1 MKPLTQHVALFV
13 SALLVASLLAG
24 CAAVKATR
32 QPGKRDMSVL
42 LSGVPRNHVI
52 AEFGAPTYSEERNGA
67 KVDVFSFKQGYTKT
81 NKAARAMIHGAAD
94 VATLGLWE
102 VVGLPAETLADG
114 TDVKIEV
121 YYNLRNEVDRVIVIE
136 GEKAV
141 HPPRLLDF
149 ARRGEKSAANAP
161 KSPPA
166 LPDHEPEAIIASD
179 GELRVR

>member
-1 MKPLTQHVALFV
+1 MEYYTSGRIAIAA
-13 SALLVASLLAG
+13 SLLVAMLVSG

-81 NKAARAMIHGAAD
+81 TKAARAMFHGAAD

-114 TDVKIEV
+114 TDVKVEV
-121 YYNLRNEVDRVIVIE
+121 HYDLANQVDRVIVIE

-141 HPPRLLDF
+141 HPPKLLDF
-149 ARRGEKSAANAP
+149 ARRGEPSPIDAP
-161 KSPPA
+161 KSSPP
-166 LPDHEPEAIIASD
+166 LPDQEPEAIMASD
-179 GELRVR
+179 GKVRVR